1 MSILNKISLILGKEK
16 ISLILGKETG
26 LKQSVLPLSILSG
39 IVLILFFLIVGDLR
53 EFFEAGGPVLW
64 GILLVTMIMW
74 TLIIERFWYFRNLMP
89 ALSNKALNQW
99 NDISNK
105 GDWFSMRIRDQIIS
119 EVSAE
124 TRKFILTIETMMQIL
139 PLLGLL
145 GTVVGMIKVFDV
157 MTFFGTGN
165 ARLMASGVSQATI
178 PTMAGLVAA
187 ISGVYIANLL
197 KRKAEDEINKVADQ
211 LIIHE

>member
-1 MSILNKISLILGKEK
+1 MSILNKLSSII
-16 ISLILGKETG
+16 GKETD
-26 LKQSVLPLSILSG
+26 LKQSALSLSVLAGL
-39 IVLILFFLIVGDLR
+39 VLIIFFMIAGDLR

-74 TLIIERFWYFRNLMP
+74 TLIIERFWYFKNLMP
-89 ALSNKALNQW
+89 SLTNDALNQW
-99 NDISNK
+99 STVSSK
-105 GDWFSMRIRDQIIS
+105 GDWYSMRIRDQIIS

-187 ISGVYIANLL
+187 ISGLYIANLL
-197 KRKAEDEINKVADQ
+197 KRKAEDEINKIADQ
-211 LIIHE
+211 LTISD

>member
-1 MSILNKISLILGKEK
+1 MSSLKNFLSWFEGQSIGRETAIILATFSLVGVGFLTLILPE
-16 ISLILGKETG
+16 IR
-26 LKQSVLPLSILSG
+26 
-39 IVLILFFLIVGDLR
+39 D
-53 EFFEAGGPVLW
+53 FFEAGGPVLW
-64 GILLVTMIMW
+64 GILLVTTIMW
-74 TLIIERFWYFRNLMP
+74 TLIIERFWFFQFLLPVRRHQ
-89 ALSNKALNQW
+89 A
-99 NDISNK
+99 ISEWEAIDNK

-119 EVSAE
+119 QVSVD
-124 TRKFILTIETMMQIL
+124 TKKFLLTIETMMQIL

-187 ISGVYIANLL
+187 ISGLYIANLL
-197 KRKAEDEINKVADQ
+197 KRKADDEVSRVADQ
-211 LIIHE
+211 LVIE

>member
-1 MSILNKISLILGKEK
+1 MSILNKISSIIGT
-16 ISLILGKETG
+16 ETD
-26 LKQSVLPLSILSG
+26 LKQSALPLSILSG
-39 IVLILFFLIVGDLR
+39 LVLIIFFLIAGELR

-74 TLIIERFWYFRNLMP
+74 TLIIERFWYFKNLMP
-89 ALSNKALNQW
+89 ALSDKALNQW
-99 NDISNK
+99 SNISNK

-119 EVSAE
+119 EVSGE
-124 TRKFILTIETMMQIL
+124 TRKFLLTIETMKQIL

>member
-1 MSILNKISLILGKEK
+1 MSILNKISSIIGT
-16 ISLILGKETG
+16 ETD
-26 LKQSVLPLSILSG
+26 LKQSALPLSILSG
-39 IVLILFFLIVGDLR
+39 LVLILFFLIAGELR

-74 TLIIERFWYFRNLMP
+74 TLIIERFWYCKNLMP
-89 ALSNKALNQW
+89 ALSDKALNQW
-99 NDISNK
+99 SNISNK

-119 EVSAE
+119 EVSGE
-124 TRKFILTIETMMQIL
+124 TRKFLLTIETMMQIL

>member
-1 MSILNKISLILGKEK
+1 MSILNKLSSIIE
-16 ISLILGKETG
+16 KETD
-26 LKQSVLPLSILSG
+26 LKQSALPLSILAG
-39 IVLILFFLIVGDLR
+39 LVLIIFFIIAGDLR

-74 TLIIERFWYFRNLMP
+74 TLIIERFWYFKNLMP
-89 ALSNKALNQW
+89 SLTNAALNQW
-99 NDISNK
+99 SAISNK
-105 GDWFSMRIRDQIIS
+105 GDWYSMRIRDQIIS

-187 ISGVYIANLL
+187 ISGLYIANLL
-197 KRKAEDEINKVADQ
+197 KRKAEDEINKIADQ
-211 LIIHE
+211 LTISE

>member
-1 MSILNKISLILGKEK
+1 MSFLRNLSRWFEQQSKSRETNVIVAVSSAIVAIILFI
-16 ISLILGKETG
+16 
-26 LKQSVLPLSILSG
+26 VLPEI
-39 IVLILFFLIVGDLR
+39 R

-64 GILLVTMIMW
+64 GILMVTIIMW
-74 TLIIERFWYFRNLMP
+74 TLIIERFWFFQYLLPQKRLEIIDEWGSVN
-89 ALSNKALNQW
+89 
-99 NDISNK
+99 NK
-105 GDWFSMRIRDQIIS
+105 GDWFSMRMRDQMIS
-119 EVSAE
+119 EVSTE
-124 TRKFILTIETMMQIL
+124 TKRFLLTIETMMQIL

-187 ISGVYIANLL
+187 ISGLYIANLL
-197 KRKAEDEINKVADQ
+197 KRKADDELARIADQ
-211 LIIHE
+211 LIID

>member
-1 MSILNKISLILGKEK
+1 MSYLRNLSHWFEQQSRGRETTVIVAVSSVIVAIILFI
-16 ISLILGKETG
+16 
-26 LKQSVLPLSILSG
+26 VLPEI
-39 IVLILFFLIVGDLR
+39 R

-64 GILLVTMIMW
+64 GILMVTIIMW
-74 TLIIERFWYFRNLMP
+74 TLIIERFWFFQYLLPQKRVEIIDEWGSVN
-89 ALSNKALNQW
+89 
-99 NDISNK
+99 NK
-105 GDWFSMRIRDQIIS
+105 GDWFSMRMRDQMIS
-119 EVSAE
+119 EVSTE
-124 TRKFILTIETMMQIL
+124 TKRFLLTIETMMQIL

-187 ISGVYIANLL
+187 ISGLYIANLL
-197 KRKAEDEINKVADQ
+197 KRKADDEIARIADQ
-211 LIIHE
+211 LIID

>member
-1 MSILNKISLILGKEK
+1 MSYLRNLLRWFEQQSRGGEATVIVAVSSVIVAIILFI
-16 ISLILGKETG
+16 
-26 LKQSVLPLSILSG
+26 VLPEI
-39 IVLILFFLIVGDLR
+39 R

-64 GILLVTMIMW
+64 GILMVTIIMW
-74 TLIIERFWYFRNLMP
+74 TLIIERFWFFQYLLPQKRVEIIDEWGSVN
-89 ALSNKALNQW
+89 
-99 NDISNK
+99 NK
-105 GDWFSMRIRDQIIS
+105 GDWFSMRMRDQMIS
-119 EVSAE
+119 EVSTE
-124 TRKFILTIETMMQIL
+124 TKRFLLTIETMMQIL

-187 ISGVYIANLL
+187 ISGLYIANLL
-197 KRKAEDEINKVADQ
+197 KRKADDEIARIADQ
-211 LIIHE
+211 LIID

>member
-1 MSILNKISLILGKEK
+1 MSILNKLSSII
-16 ISLILGKETG
+16 GKETD
-26 LKQSVLPLSILSG
+26 LKQSALSLSVLAGL
-39 IVLILFFLIVGDLR
+39 VLIIFFMIAGDLR

-74 TLIIERFWYFRNLMP
+74 TLIIERFWYFKNLMP
-89 ALSNKALNQW
+89 SLTNDALNQW
-99 NDISNK
+99 STVSSK
-105 GDWFSMRIRDQIIS
+105 GDWYSMRIRDQIIS

-165 ARLMASGVSQATI
+165 ARLLASGVSQATI

-187 ISGVYIANLL
+187 ISGLYIANLL
-197 KRKAEDEINKVADQ
+197 KRKAEDEINKIADQ
-211 LIIHE
+211 LTISE

>member
-1 MSILNKISLILGKEK
+1 MSFLRNLSRWFEQQSKSRETNVIVAVSSAIVAIILFI
-16 ISLILGKETG
+16 
-26 LKQSVLPLSILSG
+26 VLPEI
-39 IVLILFFLIVGDLR
+39 R

-64 GILLVTMIMW
+64 GILMVTIIMW
-74 TLIIERFWYFRNLMP
+74 TLIIERFWFFQYLLPQKRVEIIDEWGSVN
-89 ALSNKALNQW
+89 
-99 NDISNK
+99 NK
-105 GDWFSMRIRDQIIS
+105 GDWFSMRMRDQMIS
-119 EVSAE
+119 EVSTE
-124 TRKFILTIETMMQIL
+124 TKRFLLTIETMMQIL

-187 ISGVYIANLL
+187 ISGLYIANLL
-197 KRKAEDEINKVADQ
+197 KRKADDEIASIADH
-211 LIIHE
+211 LIID

>member
-1 MSILNKISLILGKEK
+1 MSFLRNLSRWFEQQSRSRETTVIVAVSSVIVAIILFI
-16 ISLILGKETG
+16 
-26 LKQSVLPLSILSG
+26 VLPEI
-39 IVLILFFLIVGDLR
+39 R

-64 GILLVTMIMW
+64 GILMVTIIMW
-74 TLIIERFWYFRNLMP
+74 TLIIERFWFFQYLLPQKRLEIIDEWGSIN
-89 ALSNKALNQW
+89 
-99 NDISNK
+99 NK
-105 GDWFSMRIRDQIIS
+105 GDWFSMRMRDQMIS
-119 EVSAE
+119 EVSTE
-124 TRKFILTIETMMQIL
+124 TKRFLLTIETMMQIL

-187 ISGVYIANLL
+187 ISGLYIANLL
-197 KRKAEDEINKVADQ
+197 KRKADDEIASIADQ
-211 LIIHE
+211 LIID

>member
-1 MSILNKISLILGKEK
+1 MSFLRNLSRWFEQQSKSRETNVIVAVSSAIVAIILFI
-16 ISLILGKETG
+16 
-26 LKQSVLPLSILSG
+26 VLPEI
-39 IVLILFFLIVGDLR
+39 R

-64 GILLVTMIMW
+64 GILMVTIIMW
-74 TLIIERFWYFRNLMP
+74 TLIIERFWFFQYLLPQMRVEIIDEWGSVN
-89 ALSNKALNQW
+89 
-99 NDISNK
+99 NK
-105 GDWFSMRIRDQIIS
+105 GDWFSMRMRDQMIS
-119 EVSAE
+119 EVSTE
-124 TRKFILTIETMMQIL
+124 TKRFLLTIETMMQIL

-187 ISGVYIANLL
+187 ISGLYIANLL
-197 KRKAEDEINKVADQ
+197 KRKADDEIASIADQ
-211 LIIHE
+211 LIID

>member
-1 MSILNKISLILGKEK
+1 MSFLRNLSRWFEQQSRSRETNVIVAVSSAIVAIILFI
-16 ISLILGKETG
+16 
-26 LKQSVLPLSILSG
+26 VLPEI
-39 IVLILFFLIVGDLR
+39 R

-64 GILLVTMIMW
+64 GILMVTIIMW
-74 TLIIERFWYFRNLMP
+74 TLIIERFWFFQYLLPQKRLEIIDEWGSVN
-89 ALSNKALNQW
+89 
-99 NDISNK
+99 NK
-105 GDWFSMRIRDQIIS
+105 GDWFSMRMRDQMIS
-119 EVSAE
+119 EVSTE
-124 TRKFILTIETMMQIL
+124 TKRFLLTIETMMQIL

-187 ISGVYIANLL
+187 ISGLYIANLL
-197 KRKAEDEINKVADQ
+197 KRKADDEISRIADQ
-211 LIIHE
+211 LIID

>member
-1 MSILNKISLILGKEK
+1 MSFLRNLSRWFEQQSRGRETTVIVAVSSVIVAIILFI
-16 ISLILGKETG
+16 
-26 LKQSVLPLSILSG
+26 VLPEI
-39 IVLILFFLIVGDLR
+39 R

-64 GILLVTMIMW
+64 GILMVTIIMW
-74 TLIIERFWYFRNLMP
+74 TLIIERFWFFQYLLPQKRLEIIDEWGLIN
-89 ALSNKALNQW
+89 
-99 NDISNK
+99 NK
-105 GDWFSMRIRDQIIS
+105 GDWFSMRMRDQMIS
-119 EVSAE
+119 EVSTE
-124 TRKFILTIETMMQIL
+124 TKRFLLTIETMMQIL

-187 ISGVYIANLL
+187 ISGLYIANLL
-197 KRKAEDEINKVADQ
+197 KRKADDEISRIADQ
-211 LIIHE
+211 LIID

>member
-1 MSILNKISLILGKEK
+1 MSILNKISSIIGT
-16 ISLILGKETG
+16 ETD
-26 LKQSVLPLSILSG
+26 LKQSALPLSILSG
-39 IVLILFFLIVGDLR
+39 LVLILFFHIAGELR

-74 TLIIERFWYFRNLMP
+74 TLIIERFWYFKNLMP
-89 ALSNKALNQW
+89 ALSDKALNQW
-99 NDISNK
+99 SNISNK

-119 EVSAE
+119 EVSGE
-124 TRKFILTIETMMQIL
+124 TRKFLLTIETMMQIL

>member
-1 MSILNKISLILGKEK
+1 MSILNKLSSIIE
-16 ISLILGKETG
+16 KETD
-26 LKQSVLPLSILSG
+26 LKQSALSLSILAG
-39 IVLILFFLIVGDLR
+39 LVLIIFFIIAGDLR

-74 TLIIERFWYFRNLMP
+74 TLIIERFWYFKNLMP
-89 ALSNKALNQW
+89 SLTNDALNQW
-99 NDISNK
+99 GAVSNK
-105 GDWFSMRIRDQIIS
+105 GDWYSMRIRDQIIS

-187 ISGVYIANLL
+187 ISGLYIANLL
-197 KRKAEDEINKVADQ
+197 KRKAEDEINKIADQ
-211 LIIHE
+211 LTISE

>member
-1 MSILNKISLILGKEK
+1 MSILNK

-178 PTMAGLVAA
+178 PPMAGLVAA

>member
-1 MSILNKISLILGKEK
+1 MSFLRNLSRWFEQQSKSRETTVIVAVSSVIVAIILFI
-16 ISLILGKETG
+16 
-26 LKQSVLPLSILSG
+26 VLPEI
-39 IVLILFFLIVGDLR
+39 R

-64 GILLVTMIMW
+64 GILMVTIIMW
-74 TLIIERFWYFRNLMP
+74 TLIIERFWFFQYLLPQKRLEIIDEWGSIN
-89 ALSNKALNQW
+89 
-99 NDISNK
+99 NK
-105 GDWFSMRIRDQIIS
+105 GDWFSMRMRDQMIS
-119 EVSAE
+119 EVSTE
-124 TRKFILTIETMMQIL
+124 TKRFLLTIETMMQIL

-187 ISGVYIANLL
+187 ISGLYIANLL
-197 KRKAEDEINKVADQ
+197 KRKADDEIASIADQ
-211 LIIHE
+211 LIID

>member
-1 MSILNKISLILGKEK
+1 MSFLRNLSRWFEQQSKSRETNVIVAVSSVIVAIILFI
-16 ISLILGKETG
+16 
-26 LKQSVLPLSILSG
+26 VLPEI
-39 IVLILFFLIVGDLR
+39 R

-64 GILLVTMIMW
+64 GILMVTIIMW
-74 TLIIERFWYFRNLMP
+74 TLIIERFWFFQYLLPQKRVEIIDEWGSVN
-89 ALSNKALNQW
+89 
-99 NDISNK
+99 NK
-105 GDWFSMRIRDQIIS
+105 GDWFSMRMRDQMIS
-119 EVSAE
+119 EVSTE
-124 TRKFILTIETMMQIL
+124 TKRFLLTIETMMQIL

-187 ISGVYIANLL
+187 ISGLYIANLL
-197 KRKAEDEINKVADQ
+197 KRKADDELASIADQ
-211 LIIHE
+211 LIID

>member
-1 MSILNKISLILGKEK
+1 MSFLRNLSRWFEQQSRSRETTVIVAVSSVIVAIILFI
-16 ISLILGKETG
+16 
-26 LKQSVLPLSILSG
+26 VLPEI
-39 IVLILFFLIVGDLR
+39 R

-64 GILLVTMIMW
+64 GILMVTIIMW
-74 TLIIERFWYFRNLMP
+74 TLIIERFWFFQYLLPQMRLEIIDEWGSIN
-89 ALSNKALNQW
+89 
-99 NDISNK
+99 NK
-105 GDWFSMRIRDQIIS
+105 GDWFSMRMRDQMIS
-119 EVSAE
+119 EVSTE
-124 TRKFILTIETMMQIL
+124 TKRFLLTIETMMQIL

-187 ISGVYIANLL
+187 ISGLYIANLL
-197 KRKAEDEINKVADQ
+197 KRKADDEISRIADQ
-211 LIIHE
+211 LIID

>member
-1 MSILNKISLILGKEK
+1 MSFLRNLSRWFEQQSKSRETNVIVAVSSAIVAIILFI
-16 ISLILGKETG
+16 
-26 LKQSVLPLSILSG
+26 VLPEI
-39 IVLILFFLIVGDLR
+39 R

-64 GILLVTMIMW
+64 GILMVTIIMW
-74 TLIIERFWYFRNLMP
+74 TLIIERFWFFQYLLPQKRLEIIDEWGSIN
-89 ALSNKALNQW
+89 
-99 NDISNK
+99 NK
-105 GDWFSMRIRDQIIS
+105 GDWFSMRMRDQMIS
-119 EVSAE
+119 EVSTE
-124 TRKFILTIETMMQIL
+124 TKRFLLTIETMMQIL

-187 ISGVYIANLL
+187 ISGLYIANLL
-197 KRKAEDEINKVADQ
+197 KRKADDEISRIADQ
-211 LIIHE
+211 LIID

>member
-1 MSILNKISLILGKEK
+1 MSILNKLSSII
-16 ISLILGKETG
+16 GKETD
-26 LKQSVLPLSILSG
+26 LNQSVLILS
-39 IVLILFFLIVGDLR
+39 VLTGLVLAIFFLIIGQLR

-74 TLIIERFWYFRNLMP
+74 TLIIERFWYFNKLMP
-89 ALSNKALNQW
+89 TLSDQALNQW
-99 NDISNK
+99 KNISNK

-145 GTVVGMIKVFDV
+145 GTVVGMINVFDV

>member
-1 MSILNKISLILGKEK
+1 MSFLRNLSRWFEQQSKGRETTVIVAVSSVIVAIILFI
-16 ISLILGKETG
+16 
-26 LKQSVLPLSILSG
+26 VLPEI
-39 IVLILFFLIVGDLR
+39 R

-64 GILLVTMIMW
+64 GILMVTIIMW
-74 TLIIERFWYFRNLMP
+74 TLIIERFWFFQYLLPQKRLEIIDEWGSVN
-89 ALSNKALNQW
+89 
-99 NDISNK
+99 NK
-105 GDWFSMRIRDQIIS
+105 GDWFSMRMRDQMIS
-119 EVSAE
+119 EVSTE
-124 TRKFILTIETMMQIL
+124 TKRFLLTIETMMQIL

-187 ISGVYIANLL
+187 ISGLYIANLL
-197 KRKAEDEINKVADQ
+197 KRKADDEIARIADQ
-211 LIIHE
+211 LIID

>member
-1 MSILNKISLILGKEK
+1 MSVLNKLSSII
-16 ISLILGKETG
+16 GKETD
-26 LKQSVLPLSILSG
+26 LKQSGVSLSILAG
-39 IVLILFFLIVGDLR
+39 LVLIIFFIIAGDLR

-74 TLIIERFWYFRNLMP
+74 TLIIERFWYFKNLMP
-89 ALSNKALNQW
+89 SLTSDALNQW
-99 NDISNK
+99 SVVSNK
-105 GDWFSMRIRDQIIS
+105 GDWYSMRIRDQIIS

-124 TRKFILTIETMMQIL
+124 TKKFILTIETMMQIL

-187 ISGVYIANLL
+187 ISGLYIANLL
-197 KRKAEDEINKVADQ
+197 KRKADDEINKIADQ
-211 LIIHE
+211 LTISE

>member
-1 MSILNKISLILGKEK
+1 MSFLRHLSSWFEGQSKSRASNIIVLLFSLTLVIILFI
-16 ISLILGKETG
+16 
-26 LKQSVLPLSILSG
+26 VLPEI
-39 IVLILFFLIVGDLR
+39 R

-64 GILLVTMIMW
+64 GILMVTIIMW
-74 TLIIERFWYFRNLMP
+74 TLIIERFWFFQYLLPQKREEVIAEWASVN
-89 ALSNKALNQW
+89 
-99 NDISNK
+99 NK
-105 GDWFSMRIRDQIIS
+105 GDWFSMRMRDQMIS
-119 EVSAE
+119 EVSTV
-124 TRKFILTIETMMQIL
+124 TRQFLLTIETMMQIL

-187 ISGVYIANLL
+187 ISGLYIANLL
-197 KRKAEDEINKVADQ
+197 KRKADDEIASISDQ
-211 LIIHE
+211 LIIE

>member
-1 MSILNKISLILGKEK
+1 MSFLRNLSSWFEQQSRGRETTVIVAVSSVIVAIILFI
-16 ISLILGKETG
+16 
-26 LKQSVLPLSILSG
+26 VLPEI
-39 IVLILFFLIVGDLR
+39 R

-64 GILLVTMIMW
+64 GILMVTIIMW
-74 TLIIERFWYFRNLMP
+74 TLIIERFWFFLYLLPKKRLEIIDEWGSVN
-89 ALSNKALNQW
+89 
-99 NDISNK
+99 NK
-105 GDWFSMRIRDQIIS
+105 GDWFSMRMRDQMIS
-119 EVSAE
+119 EVSTE
-124 TRKFILTIETMMQIL
+124 TKRFLLTIETMMQIL

-187 ISGVYIANLL
+187 ISGLYIANLL
-197 KRKAEDEINKVADQ
+197 KRKADDEISRIADQ
-211 LIIHE
+211 LIID

>member
-1 MSILNKISLILGKEK
+1 MSFLRNLLRWFEQQSRGRETTVIVAVSSVIVAIILFI
-16 ISLILGKETG
+16 
-26 LKQSVLPLSILSG
+26 VLPEI
-39 IVLILFFLIVGDLR
+39 R

-64 GILLVTMIMW
+64 GILMVTIIMW
-74 TLIIERFWYFRNLMP
+74 TLIIERFWFFQYLLPQKRVEIIDEWGSVN
-89 ALSNKALNQW
+89 
-99 NDISNK
+99 NK
-105 GDWFSMRIRDQIIS
+105 GDWFSMRMRDQMIS
-119 EVSAE
+119 EVSTE
-124 TRKFILTIETMMQIL
+124 TKRFLLTIETMMQIL

-187 ISGVYIANLL
+187 ISGLYIANLL
-197 KRKAEDEINKVADQ
+197 KRKADDEIASISDQ
-211 LIIHE
+211 LLID

>member
-1 MSILNKISLILGKEK
+1 MSYLRNLSRWFEQQSKSRETTVIVAVSSVIVAIILFI
-16 ISLILGKETG
+16 
-26 LKQSVLPLSILSG
+26 VLPEI
-39 IVLILFFLIVGDLR
+39 R

-64 GILLVTMIMW
+64 GILMVTIIMW
-74 TLIIERFWYFRNLMP
+74 TLIIERFWFFQYLLPQKRLEIIDEWGSIN
-89 ALSNKALNQW
+89 
-99 NDISNK
+99 NK
-105 GDWFSMRIRDQIIS
+105 GDWFSMRMRDQMIS
-119 EVSAE
+119 EVSTE
-124 TRKFILTIETMMQIL
+124 TKRFLLTIETMMQIL

-187 ISGVYIANLL
+187 ISGLYIANLL
-197 KRKAEDEINKVADQ
+197 KRKADDEISRIADQ
-211 LIIHE
+211 LIID

>member
-1 MSILNKISLILGKEK
+1 MSYLRNLLRWFEQQSRGRETTVIVAVSSVIVVIILFI
-16 ISLILGKETG
+16 
-26 LKQSVLPLSILSG
+26 VLPEI
-39 IVLILFFLIVGDLR
+39 R

-64 GILLVTMIMW
+64 GILMVTIIMW
-74 TLIIERFWYFRNLMP
+74 TLIIERFWFFQYLLPQKRLEIIDEWGSVN
-89 ALSNKALNQW
+89 
-99 NDISNK
+99 NK
-105 GDWFSMRIRDQIIS
+105 GDWFSMRMRDQMIS
-119 EVSAE
+119 EVSTE
-124 TRKFILTIETMMQIL
+124 TKRFLLTIETMMQIL

-187 ISGVYIANLL
+187 ISGLYIANLL
-197 KRKAEDEINKVADQ
+197 KRKADDEIASIADQ
-211 LIIHE
+211 LIID

>member
-1 MSILNKISLILGKEK
+1 MPSLTNG
-16 ISLILGKETG
+16 
-26 LKQSVLPLSILSG
+26 
-39 IVLILFFLIVGDLR
+39 
-53 EFFEAGGPVLW
+53 
-64 GILLVTMIMW
+64 
-74 TLIIERFWYFRNLMP
+74 
-89 ALSNKALNQW
+89 ALSQW
-99 NDISNK
+99 SAVSNK
-105 GDWFSMRIRDQIIS
+105 GDWYSMRIRDQIIS

-187 ISGVYIANLL
+187 ISGLYIANLL
-197 KRKAEDEINKVADQ
+197 KRKAEDEINKIADQ
-211 LIIHE
+211 LTISD

>member
-1 MSILNKISLILGKEK
+1 MSPLKNFLSWFEDQSIGRETAIILATFSLLGVGFLTLILPE
-16 ISLILGKETG
+16 IR
-26 LKQSVLPLSILSG
+26 
-39 IVLILFFLIVGDLR
+39 D
-53 EFFEAGGPVLW
+53 FFEAGGPVLW
-64 GILLVTMIMW
+64 GILLVTTIMW
-74 TLIIERFWYFRNLMP
+74 TLIIERFWFFQFLLPVRRHQ
-89 ALSNKALNQW
+89 A
-99 NDISNK
+99 ISEWEAIDNK

-119 EVSAE
+119 QVSVDSK
-124 TRKFILTIETMMQIL
+124 KFLLTIETMMQIL

-187 ISGVYIANLL
+187 ISGLYIANLL
-197 KRKAEDEINKVADQ
+197 KRKADDEVSRVADQ
-211 LIIHE
+211 LVIE

>member
-1 MSILNKISLILGKEK
+1 MSILNKLSSIIE
-16 ISLILGKETG
+16 KETD
-26 LKQSVLPLSILSG
+26 LKQSALPLSILAG
-39 IVLILFFLIVGDLR
+39 LVLIIFFIIAGDLR

-74 TLIIERFWYFRNLMP
+74 TLIIERFWYFKNLMP
-89 ALSNKALNQW
+89 SLTNDALNQW
-99 NDISNK
+99 STVSSK
-105 GDWFSMRIRDQIIS
+105 GDWYSMRIRDQIIS

-187 ISGVYIANLL
+187 ISGLYIANLL
-197 KRKAEDEINKVADQ
+197 KRKAEDEINKIADQ
-211 LIIHE
+211 LTISE